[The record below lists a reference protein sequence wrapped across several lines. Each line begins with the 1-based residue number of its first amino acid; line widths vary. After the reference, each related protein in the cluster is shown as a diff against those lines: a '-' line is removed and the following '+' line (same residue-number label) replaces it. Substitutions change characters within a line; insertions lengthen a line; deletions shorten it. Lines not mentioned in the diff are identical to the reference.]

1 MSGVPSH
8 LVVGNDF
15 MLVRSGLVSELK
27 GDAIAALVW
36 TRIHWR
42 CDAESASTHLDS
54 QGTRW
59 WPVSREQLAEETG
72 LDPNQVRRAIERL
85 LAGGYIEATEHRLGG
100 NYDRTKSYRP
110 VVDGVGHERHP
121 EGAQVPNESGGGAH
135 TQMAQVPNAPT
146 TDSDTN
152 PRQHVG
158 GAAVTPMGPWYSL
171 CQMLVDAIVANGS
184 KRPTITKAWLDA
196 ARLLVE
202 RDHRTPQQVANMIAW
217 SQQHEFWR
225 ANILSMP
232 KLREKYDQ
240 MRLQAERDGAGRDS
254 AVVAAGRALFEQYR
268 QREAAA
274 AAKEREPEEWN
285 DRRSLSS

>member
-1 MSGVPSH
+1 MSNRALTWAFEQELKSGPKFVLVALADWADEEGSCFPGVPTIAKRVGSVESAVRENLARLKRAGLIVEERRTRPNGSRTSNRYWLQMSGV
-8 LVVGNDF
+8 VN
-15 MLVRSGLVSELK
+15 
-27 GDAIAALVW
+27 
-36 TRIHWR
+36 
-42 CDAESASTHLDS
+42 
-54 QGTRW
+54 
-59 WPVSREQLAEETG
+59 LA
-72 LDPNQVRRAIERL
+72 P
-85 LAGGYIEATEHRLGG
+85 
-100 NYDRTKSYRP
+100 
-110 VVDGVGHERHP
+110 
-121 EGAQVPNESGGGAH
+121 ESGGGDLAPESVEPSAGIRGG
-135 TQMAQVPNAPT
+135 QEPESGGPPNPQVNHQG
-146 TDSDTN
+146 N
-152 PRQHVG
+152 PQHVG